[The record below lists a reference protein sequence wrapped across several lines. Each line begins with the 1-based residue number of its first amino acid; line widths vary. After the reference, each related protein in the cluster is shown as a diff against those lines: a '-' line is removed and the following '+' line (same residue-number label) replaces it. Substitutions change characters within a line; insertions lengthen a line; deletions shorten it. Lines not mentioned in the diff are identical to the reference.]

1 MIPHFD
7 SKSTDMNSDC
17 TIFMGKGHKKKF
29 FLSTE
34 LNSGLRIRTW
44 PEQMLLVKL
53 VTEVMQEKLLFTDI
67 YDIYALHVFHY
78 IHTFLLLCKT

>member
-7 SKSTDMNSDC
+7 SKSTDLNSDC

-53 VTEVMQEKLLFTDI
+53 VTQVMQEKLLFTDI
-67 YDIYALHVFHY
+67 LYVMEDVQSRYFYYFVKHKI
-78 IHTFLLLCKT
+78 

>member
-53 VTEVMQEKLLFTDI
+53 VTQVMQEKLLFTDI
-67 YDIYALHVFHY
+67 LYVMEDVQSRHFYYFVKHKI
-78 IHTFLLLCKT
+78 